1 MRSSKKKCSLERVL
15 RSFDFFGE
23 SFTFRYYDE
32 DKLASKLGG
41 VVFIVFMLIA
51 ILYSIYNFIPFV
63 KRENFTLQYYTMNLN
78 NTEAIQLAEAPTAL
92 AIGITDNIMNNNT
105 QYNISDLFELNVG
118 FITKRKNGTKT
129 KIILD
134 KHNCDNIDFYN
145 LHQKSFEESKID
157 ELNCLNK
164 NDLKSNSLEGIYTD
178 ELFSYYEISVES
190 KYKNNETH
198 IQIINDFLIQ
208 YDCKLQFYYTD
219 ITINLDDHKNP
230 YSSFLNSLFLQLNP
244 TLIQKKNIFFMNY
257 HLYDDDHFFH
267 IFDNKEE
274 PINRTGL
281 SRVEDY
287 GVYKG
292 LDRAVMKTEDY
303 SIYAKMYIRVDN
315 KKIEIK
321 RRYQDFMEFFAD
333 TTALFSTLF
342 FVLGAIFA
350 YYDRVKANHSIS
362 KKLFYFE
369 GIEGNKF
376 DQLRELKK
384 VLTNKEKDWK
394 NATIG
399 IPTTNYSNI
408 QNNNLENNIGNN
420 DTCENIKIEK
430 EIKEKEKKGELINYN
445 SYNIFEMIWSF
456 SSKCCKTK
464 KFDNKT
470 NLIKQSN
477 DLIDDKLDIIFYI
490 RNMFLFQSINRI
502 YLENKTIV
510 NFLSSPII
518 YLDKEKCEEKNKYEQ
533 SKINISK
540 ISQINDV
547 ESSEEG
553 DSNNLRNT
561 KVEQYKRVK
570 ELKSDKLNKKI
581 IELLMK
587 NNKTKPETRLINYL
601 ERRLEGL

>member
-1 MRSSKKKCSLERVL
+1 MERVL

-32 DKLASKLGG
+32 DKHASKLGG
-41 VVFIVFMLIA
+41 VVFIVFILIT
-51 ILYSIYNFIPFV
+51 ISYLIYNLIPFA
-63 KRENFTLQYYTMNLN
+63 KKENFTLQYYTMNLN

-92 AIGITDNIMNNNT
+92 AIGITDNNMNNNT

-244 TLIQKKNIFFMNY
+244 TLIQKKNIFLMNY

-287 GVYKG
+287 AVYKG

-350 YYDRVKANHSIS
+350 YYDRVIANHSIS

-430 EIKEKEKKGELINYN
+430 EIKKNEKKGELINYN

-518 YLDKEKCEEKNKYEQ
+518 YLDEEKCEEKNKYEQ
-533 SKINISK
+533 NKINISK

-553 DSNNLRNT
+553 DSNNIRNS
-561 KVEQYKRVK
+561 KIEQYNRVK
-570 ELKSDKLNKKI
+570 KIKSDKLNKKI
-581 IELLMK
+581 AELVMK

>member
-1 MRSSKKKCSLERVL
+1 
-15 RSFDFFGE
+15 
-23 SFTFRYYDE
+23 
-32 DKLASKLGG
+32 
-41 VVFIVFMLIA
+41 
-51 ILYSIYNFIPFV
+51 
-63 KRENFTLQYYTMNLN
+63 MNLN

-118 FITKRKNGTKT
+118 FVTKRKNGTKT

-134 KHNCDNIDFYN
+134 KHNCDNIDFHN

-287 GVYKG
+287 AVYKG

-315 KKIEIK
+315 KTIEIK

-408 QNNNLENNIGNN
+408 LNNNLENNIGNN
-420 DTCENIKIEK
+420 ETCENIKIEK
-430 EIKEKEKKGELINYN
+430 EIKENEKKGELINYN

-518 YLDKEKCEEKNKYEQ
+518 YLDEEKCEEKNKYEQ
-533 SKINISK
+533 NKINMSK
-540 ISQINDV
+540 ISQINDI

-553 DSNNLRNT
+553 DSNNIRNS
-561 KVEQYKRVK
+561 KIEQYNRVK
-570 ELKSDKLNKKI
+570 KIKSDKLNKKI
-581 IELLMK
+581 AELVMK

>member
-1 MRSSKKKCSLERVL
+1 MERVL

-32 DKLASKLGG
+32 DKHASKLGG

-244 TLIQKKNIFFMNY
+244 TLIQKKNIFLMNY

-430 EIKEKEKKGELINYN
+430 EIKKNEKKGELINYN

-456 SSKCCKTK
+456 TSKCCKTK

-533 SKINISK
+533 NKINMSK
-540 ISQINDV
+540 ISQINDI

-553 DSNNLRNT
+553 DSNNIRNS
-561 KVEQYKRVK
+561 KIEQYNRVK
-570 ELKSDKLNKKI
+570 KIKSDKLNKKI
-581 IELLMK
+581 AELVMK

>member
-1 MRSSKKKCSLERVL
+1 LERVL

-32 DKLASKLGG
+32 DKHASKLGG

-51 ILYSIYNFIPFV
+51 ISYLIYNLIPFA
-63 KRENFTLQYYTMNLN
+63 KKENFTLQYYTMNLN

-244 TLIQKKNIFFMNY
+244 TLIQKKNIFLMNY

-287 GVYKG
+287 AVYKG
-292 LDRAVMKTEDY
+292 LDRGVMKTEDY

-350 YYDRVKANHSIS
+350 YYDRVIANHSIS

-430 EIKEKEKKGELINYN
+430 EIKKNEKKGELINYN

-456 SSKCCKTK
+456 TSKCCKTK
-464 KFDNKT
+464 KFENKT

-490 RNMFLFQSINRI
+490 KNMFLFQSINRI
-502 YLENKTIV
+502 YLENKTII

-518 YLDKEKCEEKNKYEQ
+518 YLDEEKCEEKNKYEQ
-533 SKINISK
+533 NKSK
-540 ISQINDV
+540 ISQINDI

-553 DSNNLRNT
+553 DSNNIRNS
-561 KVEQYKRVK
+561 KIEQYNRVK
-570 ELKSDKLNKKI
+570 KIKSDKLNKKI
-581 IELLMK
+581 AELVMK

>member
-1 MRSSKKKCSLERVL
+1 MERVL
-15 RSFDFFGE
+15 RTFDVFGE

-92 AIGITDNIMNNNT
+92 AIGITDNNMNNNT

-118 FITKRKNGTKT
+118 FVTKRKNGTKT

-134 KHNCDNIDFYN
+134 KHNCDNIDFHN
-145 LHQKSFEESKID
+145 LHQKSFEELKID

-190 KYKNNETH
+190 KYKDNETH
-198 IQIINDFLIQ
+198 SQIINDFLIE

-257 HLYDDDHFFH
+257 HLYDDDHFLH
-267 IFDNKEE
+267 IFDNKEK

-287 GVYKG
+287 AIYKG
-292 LDRAVMKTEDY
+292 LDRTTMKTEDY

-315 KKIEIK
+315 KTIEIK

-333 TTALFSTLF
+333 TTALFSILLD
-342 FVLGAIFA
+342 VLGAFFA
-350 YYDRVKANHSIS
+350 YYDRVIANHSIS

-376 DQLRELKK
+376 NQLRKLQKALSFNRMIDLARGTTVGIPVKIYSNNPNNSSENNVVNPINSKN
-384 VLTNKEKDWK
+384 TNDNNNKEGD
-394 NATIG
+394 
-399 IPTTNYSNI
+399 
-408 QNNNLENNIGNN
+408 
-420 DTCENIKIEK
+420 
-430 EIKEKEKKGELINYN
+430 LINYDT
-445 SYNIFEMIWSF
+445 YNIFEMIWSF

-464 KFDNKT
+464 KFANKI
-470 NLIKQSN
+470 NLIEQSN
-477 DLIDDKLDIIFYI
+477 DLIDDKLDIVFYI
-490 RNMFLFQSINRI
+490 RNMFLFEYINKI

-510 NFLSSPII
+510 NFLSRPII
-518 YLDKEKCEEKNKYEQ
+518 YLNEEKKDKEKEKIIKYEL
-533 SKINISK
+533 SLNGTKDS
-540 ISQINDV
+540 SEIND
-547 ESSEEG
+547 EEPNSSDEKY
-553 DSNNLRNT
+553 RT
-561 KVEQYKRVK
+561 AYR
-570 ELKSDKLNKKI
+570 LKTNILGKKI
-581 IELLMK
+581 EKLVKL
-587 NNKTKPETRLINYL
+587 NNKTKADKRLAKLL
-601 ERRLEGL
+601 EKRLEGV

>member
-1 MRSSKKKCSLERVL
+1 MERVL

-51 ILYSIYNFIPFV
+51 ISYLIYNLIPFA
-63 KRENFTLQYYTMNLN
+63 KKENFTLQYYTMNLN

-92 AIGITDNIMNNNT
+92 AIGITDNIMKNNT

-198 IQIINDFLIQ
+198 SQIINDFLIQ

-287 GVYKG
+287 AVYKG

-430 EIKEKEKKGELINYN
+430 EIKENEKKGELINYN

-518 YLDKEKCEEKNKYEQ
+518 YLDEEKCEEKNKYEQ
-533 SKINISK
+533 RKINISK
-540 ISQINDV
+540 ISEINDV

-553 DSNNLRNT
+553 DSNNLRNS

-581 IELLMK
+581 RELLMK

>member
-1 MRSSKKKCSLERVL
+1 LERVL

-32 DKLASKLGG
+32 DKHASKLGG

-51 ILYSIYNFIPFV
+51 ISYLIYNLIPFA
-63 KRENFTLQYYTMNLN
+63 KKENFTLQYYTMNLN

-198 IQIINDFLIQ
+198 IQIVNDFLIQ

-244 TLIQKKNIFFMNY
+244 TLIQKKNIFLMNY

-287 GVYKG
+287 AVYKG

-350 YYDRVKANHSIS
+350 YYDRVIANHSIS

-430 EIKEKEKKGELINYN
+430 EIKKNEKKGELINYN

-456 SSKCCKTK
+456 TSKCCKTK
-464 KFDNKT
+464 KFENKT

-502 YLENKTIV
+502 YLENKTII

-518 YLDKEKCEEKNKYEQ
+518 YLDEEKCEEKNKYEQ
-533 SKINISK
+533 NKIDMSK
-540 ISQINDV
+540 ISQINDI

-553 DSNNLRNT
+553 DSNNLRNS
-561 KVEQYKRVK
+561 KVEQYNRVK
-570 ELKSDKLNKKI
+570 KIKSDKLNKKI
-581 IELLMK
+581 AELVMK

>member
-1 MRSSKKKCSLERVL
+1 LERVL

-32 DKLASKLGG
+32 DKHASKLGG

-51 ILYSIYNFIPFV
+51 ISYLIYNLIPFA
-63 KRENFTLQYYTMNLN
+63 KKENFTLQYYTMNLN

-134 KHNCDNIDFYN
+134 KHNCDNIDFHN

-198 IQIINDFLIQ
+198 IQIVNDFLIQ

-244 TLIQKKNIFFMNY
+244 TLIQKKNIFLMNY

-287 GVYKG
+287 AVYKG

-350 YYDRVKANHSIS
+350 YYDRVIANHSIS

-430 EIKEKEKKGELINYN
+430 EIKKNEKKGELINYN

-456 SSKCCKTK
+456 TSKCCKTK
-464 KFDNKT
+464 KFENKT

-502 YLENKTIV
+502 YLENKTII

-518 YLDKEKCEEKNKYEQ
+518 YLDEEKCEEKNKYEQ
-533 SKINISK
+533 NKIDMSK
-540 ISQINDV
+540 ISQINDI

-553 DSNNLRNT
+553 DSNNLRNS
-561 KVEQYKRVK
+561 KVEQYNRVK
-570 ELKSDKLNKKI
+570 KIKSDKLNKKI
-581 IELLMK
+581 AELVMK

>member
-1 MRSSKKKCSLERVL
+1 MERVL

-32 DKLASKLGG
+32 DKHASQLGG

-51 ILYSIYNFIPFV
+51 ISYLIYNLIPFA
-63 KRENFTLQYYTMNLN
+63 KKENFTLQYYTMNLN

-287 GVYKG
+287 AVYKG

-430 EIKEKEKKGELINYN
+430 EIKENEKKGELINYN

-456 SSKCCKTK
+456 TSKCCKTK
-464 KFDNKT
+464 KFENKT

-502 YLENKTIV
+502 YLENKTII

-518 YLDKEKCEEKNKYEQ
+518 YLDEEKCEEKNKYEQ
-533 SKINISK
+533 NKINISK

-553 DSNNLRNT
+553 DSNNIRNS
-561 KVEQYKRVK
+561 KIEQYNRVK
-570 ELKSDKLNKKI
+570 KIKSDKLNKKI
-581 IELLMK
+581 AELVMK

>member
-1 MRSSKKKCSLERVL
+1 MGLSKEKCSLERVL

-32 DKLASKLGG
+32 DKHASKLGG

-51 ILYSIYNFIPFV
+51 ISYLIYNLIPFA
-63 KRENFTLQYYTMNLN
+63 KKENFTLQYYTMNLN

-92 AIGITDNIMNNNT
+92 AIGITDNNMNNNT

-164 NDLKSNSLEGIYTD
+164 IDLKSNSLEGIYTD

-244 TLIQKKNIFFMNY
+244 TLIQKKNIFLMNY

-267 IFDNKEE
+267 ILDNKEE

-287 GVYKG
+287 AVYKG
-292 LDRAVMKTEDY
+292 LDRGVMKTEDY

-350 YYDRVKANHSIS
+350 YYDRVIANHSIS

-430 EIKEKEKKGELINYN
+430 EIKKNEKKGELINYN

-456 SSKCCKTK
+456 TSKCCKTK
-464 KFDNKT
+464 KFENKT

-490 RNMFLFQSINRI
+490 KNMFLFQSINRI
-502 YLENKTIV
+502 YLENKTII

-518 YLDKEKCEEKNKYEQ
+518 YLDEEKCEEKNKYEQ
-533 SKINISK
+533 NKINISK

-553 DSNNLRNT
+553 DSNNIRNS
-561 KVEQYKRVK
+561 KIEQYNSVK
-570 ELKSDKLNKKI
+570 KIKSDKLNKKI
-581 IELLMK
+581 AELVMK

>member
-32 DKLASKLGG
+32 DKHASKLGG

-51 ILYSIYNFIPFV
+51 ISYLIYNLIPFA
-63 KRENFTLQYYTMNLN
+63 KKENFTLQYYTMNLN

-118 FITKRKNGTKT
+118 FVTKRKNGTKT

-134 KHNCDNIDFYN
+134 KHNCDNIDFHN
-145 LHQKSFEESKID
+145 LHQKSFEELKID

-198 IQIINDFLIQ
+198 SQIINDFLIQ

-219 ITINLDDHKNP
+219 ITINLDNHKNP

-257 HLYDDDHFFH
+257 HLYDDDHFLH

-287 GVYKG
+287 AVYKG

-350 YYDRVKANHSIS
+350 YYDRVIANHSIS

-399 IPTTNYSNI
+399 IPKTNYSNI
-408 QNNNLENNIGNN
+408 PNNNLENNIGNN

-430 EIKEKEKKGELINYN
+430 EIKKNEKKGELINYN

-502 YLENKTIV
+502 YLENKTII

-518 YLDKEKCEEKNKYEQ
+518 YLDEEKCEEKNKYEQ
-533 SKINISK
+533 NKINISK

-553 DSNNLRNT
+553 DSNNIRNS
-561 KVEQYKRVK
+561 KIEQYNRVK
-570 ELKSDKLNKKI
+570 KIKSDKLNKKI
-581 IELLMK
+581 AELVMK

>member
-1 MRSSKKKCSLERVL
+1 MERVL

-32 DKLASKLGG
+32 DKHASKLGG

-51 ILYSIYNFIPFV
+51 ISYLIYNLIPFA
-63 KRENFTLQYYTMNLN
+63 KKENFTLQYYTMNLN

-244 TLIQKKNIFFMNY
+244 TLIQKKNIFLMNY

-287 GVYKG
+287 AVYKG
-292 LDRAVMKTEDY
+292 LDRGVMKTEDY

-350 YYDRVKANHSIS
+350 YYDRVIANHSIS

-384 VLTNKEKDWK
+384 VLTNNKKDGK

-399 IPTTNYSNI
+399 IPKTNYSNI
-408 QNNNLENNIGNN
+408 PNNNLENNIGNN

-430 EIKEKEKKGELINYN
+430 EIKKNEKKGELINYN

-456 SSKCCKTK
+456 TSKCCKTK
-464 KFDNKT
+464 KFENKT

-490 RNMFLFQSINRI
+490 KNMFLFQSINRI
-502 YLENKTIV
+502 YLENKTII

-518 YLDKEKCEEKNKYEQ
+518 YLDEEKCEEKNKYEQ
-533 SKINISK
+533 NKINISK

-553 DSNNLRNT
+553 DSNNIRNS
-561 KVEQYKRVK
+561 KIEQYNSVK
-570 ELKSDKLNKKI
+570 KIKSDKLNKKI
-581 IELLMK
+581 AELVMK

>member
-1 MRSSKKKCSLERVL
+1 MGLSKEKCSLERVL

-32 DKLASKLGG
+32 DKHASQLGG

-51 ILYSIYNFIPFV
+51 ISYLIYNLIPFA
-63 KRENFTLQYYTMNLN
+63 KKENFTLQYYTMNLN

-190 KYKNNETH
+190 KYKDNETH
-198 IQIINDFLIQ
+198 SQIINDFLIE

-287 GVYKG
+287 AVYKG

-376 DQLRELKK
+376 NQLRELKK
-384 VLTNKEKDWK
+384 VLTKNKKDGK

-399 IPTTNYSNI
+399 IPTTNDSNI
-408 QNNNLENNIGNN
+408 LNNNLENNIGNN
-420 DTCENIKIEK
+420 ETCEGIKIEK
-430 EIKEKEKKGELINYN
+430 EIKENEKKGELINYN

-490 RNMFLFQSINRI
+490 RNMFLLQSINRI

>member
-1 MRSSKKKCSLERVL
+1 MGRSKEKCSLERAL

-32 DKLASKLGG
+32 DKHASKLGG

-51 ILYSIYNFIPFV
+51 ISYLIYNLIPFA
-63 KRENFTLQYYTMNLN
+63 KKENFTLQYYTMNLN

-134 KHNCDNIDFYN
+134 KHNCDNIDFHN

-164 NDLKSNSLEGIYTD
+164 IDLKSNSLEGIYTD

-287 GVYKG
+287 AVYKG
-292 LDRAVMKTEDY
+292 LDRAVTKTEDY

-376 DQLRELKK
+376 NQLRELKK
-384 VLTNKEKDWK
+384 VLTNNKKDGK

-430 EIKEKEKKGELINYN
+430 EIKENEKK
-445 SYNIFEMIWSF
+445 
-456 SSKCCKTK
+456 
-464 KFDNKT
+464 
-470 NLIKQSN
+470 
-477 DLIDDKLDIIFYI
+477 
-490 RNMFLFQSINRI
+490 
-502 YLENKTIV
+502 EN
-510 NFLSSPII
+510 
-518 YLDKEKCEEKNKYEQ
+518 
-533 SKINISK
+533 
-540 ISQINDV
+540 
-547 ESSEEG
+547 
-553 DSNNLRNT
+553 
-561 KVEQYKRVK
+561 
-570 ELKSDKLNKKI
+570 
-581 IELLMK
+581 
-587 NNKTKPETRLINYL
+587 
-601 ERRLEGL
+601 